1 MKSSP
6 ASSGVRPRAS
16 PSHRA
21 VDAHSA
27 IPLLALREGSRHQR
41 ERGRYE
47 RRPAYTLQEARNH
60 QHPGRPRQPPKER
73 GGGEQGEPAHEQAPP
88 AVEVAGAAHEEQ
100 EAPEGERVSG
110 EDPLHVTPSET

>member
-73 GGGEQGEPAHEQAPP
+73 GGEQGEPAHEQAPP